1 MPPESRAVVVLTLGV
16 LVLSQLLWA
25 QEEDLEFSR
34 IRELSRARNWAGVLQ
49 VGGQFL
55 QRFPLSS
62 SLADVG
68 YLMIVARVEGGDFSG
83 ALSDIRR
90 FERLHSDSPYVSQ
103 LGHWEGKSHLL
114 SRNYAAAETAL
125 RKHIARDP
133 SGGLTPQSWY
143 FLAQALEAQQKLRE
157 AEPAYARALE
167 LSRESALSQQAVSGR
182 ARVLSR
188 LGQNARA
195 RGILRDFLDQ
205 PGQATDSLR
214 LQYARVLYDLG
225 DREESLRS
233 LQPLNQSRDSAVREQ
248 AGFLGFRILYESRRW
263 QEAREAARAL
273 PASLRDEPSFRLN
286 LAEVHRQL
294 GDIQTARSLW
304 QGVATTARG
313 DLGQVAAFNL
323 ALSSQDPTETI
334 EWLETAR
341 RGPEANLAREAR
353 WRLSFVG
360 DPRKR
365 IELLR
370 EIVRDPQESA
380 RHRDAYRRLLLLAQE
395 AADRGLILQ
404 SLDGLVSLEEGVE
417 QDRYLLM
424 RARLRPESEYDL
436 ALRDLQAI
444 VRKQPR
450 SEYAP
455 RALYEIGSIYSRRA
469 EYVRAE
475 GFFHQASQLATGE
488 LKELALLARGIAFY
502 NAQNFEQAV
511 AVLQRLRREHPQS
524 RHLPQGMLLI
534 ARSQIKSNRV
544 SEARPLLAQLVSTRS
559 PFAAEAA
566 YELGLLDSA
575 TDSRTALEHFLTAH
589 RLAEERSEVR
599 LDSLDAALTLMYRA
613 GDVAAMG
620 PYLRPELWN
629 AHPQAQN
636 RLRYWQALVLAATDL
651 PAALQRA
658 RPLATA
664 FPRIY
669 LEMERLPTL
678 SPSQRLSVLD
688 VALAGSGS
696 EEDLLPVHLR
706 KIQLLATAAPD
717 RLAEEVRRWLL
728 RWGAQEGR
736 WDQARV
742 VARVAGDL
750 RRYQDALESVAP
762 TIRAEFLLLA
772 ARQHL
777 ETDPEGAR
785 AMVQRVLAERG
796 TRNQKQEA
804 QWVNGMILLRQGR
817 TSDARAL
824 FQGLL
829 REEPIPEIR
838 ADVLLGLGLTEA
850 ALGDIDRALTLLEQS
865 SGLGPWESSARAA
878 FEGFRLARDAGR
890 STEQGRFEATLR
902 GFFPNSPWTR
912 RLD

>member
-1 MPPESRAVVVLTLGV
+1 MPPESRASVVLTLGI

-25 QEEDLEFSR
+25 QEEDREFSR

-49 VGGQFL
+49 VGSQFL

-68 YLMIVARVEGGDFSG
+68 YLMIVARVEGGDFPG
-83 ALSDIRR
+83 ALADIRR
-90 FERLHSDSPYVSQ
+90 FERLHSDSPYVLQ

-114 SRNYAAAETAL
+114 SRNYAAAEAAL

-133 SGGLTPQSWY
+133 SGALTPQSWY
-143 FLAQALEAQQKLRE
+143 FLAQALEAQQKWHE
-157 AEPAYARALE
+157 AESVYARALE
-167 LSRESALSQQAVSGR
+167 LSREPALSQEAVAGR

-195 RGILRDFLDQ
+195 RGILRDFLEQ
-205 PGQATDSLR
+205 PGLATDALR

-233 LQPLNQSRDSAVREQ
+233 LQPLNQSRDSTVREQ

-263 QEAREAARAL
+263 QEARDAAQAL
-273 PASLRDEPSFRLN
+273 PASLREEPSFRLN

-304 QGVATTARG
+304 QGVATSARA
-313 DLGQVAAFNL
+313 DLRQVAAFNL
-323 ALSSQDPTETI
+323 ALSSQDPTEAV

-353 WRLSFVG
+353 WRLSFV
-360 DPRKR
+360 DAPRKR
-365 IELLR
+365 IEHLL
-370 EIVRDPQESA
+370 EIVRDPQEGA
-380 RHRDAYRRLLLLAQE
+380 RHRDAYRRLLLMAQE

-404 SLDGLVSLEEGVE
+404 SLDGLVSLEEGAE
-417 QDRYLLM
+417 RDRYLLM
-424 RARLRPESEYDL
+424 RARLRPEAEYDL
-436 ALRDLQAI
+436 ALRDLQAL
-444 VRKQPR
+444 VQRQPR

-455 RALYEIGSIYSRRA
+455 QALYEIGSIYARRA

-488 LKELALLARGIAFY
+488 LKELALLARGIAFF
-502 NAQNFEQAV
+502 NAQNFDQAV

-534 ARSQIKSNRV
+534 ARSLIKSNRA
-544 SEARPLLAQLVSTRS
+544 SEARPLLAELVSTRS
-559 PFAAEAA
+559 LFAAEAA

-575 TDSRTALEHFLTAH
+575 TESRTALEHFLTAH

-636 RLRYWQALVLAATDL
+636 RLLFWQVLVLATSDL

-658 RPLATA
+658 RLLATT

-678 SPSQRLSVLD
+678 SATQRLSVLD
-688 VALAGSGS
+688 AALAGSGS
-696 EEDLLPVHLR
+696 DEDLLPVHLR
-706 KIQLLATAAPD
+706 KIQLLATEGTD
-717 RLAEEVRRWLL
+717 RLGEEVRRWLF
-728 RWGAQEGR
+728 RWGGLEGR

-742 VARVAGDL
+742 VARFAGDL
-750 RRYQDALESVAP
+750 RRFQEALENVAP
-762 TIRAEFLLLA
+762 SIRAEFLLFT
-772 ARQHL
+772 ARQNM
-777 ETDPEGAR
+777 ENDPEGAR
-785 AMVQRVLAERG
+785 ALVQRVLAERG

-817 TSDARAL
+817 ATDARAL

-829 REEPIPEIR
+829 QEEPIPEIR
-838 ADVLLGLGLTEA
+838 ADVLLGLGLIEA
-850 ALGDIDRALTLLEQS
+850 AFGNTERALTLLEQS
-865 SGLGPWESSARAA
+865 SSLGPWESSARAA
-878 FEGFRLARDAGR
+878 FEGYRLARDAGR
-890 STEQGRFEATLR
+890 SAERGRFESTLR
-902 GFFPNSPWTR
+902 RSFPNSPWTR